1 VVYNYSTYSRYMIPE
16 VINVTS
22 SHLAMLHV
30 VVLSM
35 CNLVYHIGE
44 HAMQIC
50 QFTELSLA

>member
-1 VVYNYSTYSRYMIPE
+1 
-16 VINVTS
+16 
-22 SHLAMLHV
+22 MLHV